1 MYFSSFYLFY
11 TYYSKSP
18 ISTSGFDKLITSQI
32 GHPTDLKKR
41 RKINYFLWLKPVF
54 AEKIKKI
61 IKRKYHYPISGW
73 YFLFIE

>member
-18 ISTSGFDKLITSQI
+18 ISTSGFDKLITSLI
-32 GHPTDLKKR
+32 GRVTDLKKR
-41 RKINYFLWLKPVF
+41 SKINYFLWLKPVF
-54 AEKIKKI
+54 AEKI